1 MQDTKTG
8 EIEAAE
14 LDVARTKQR
23 IAQSL
28 QLAGET
34 SSRFAT
40 EVPRKVPPAL
50 IVAVV
55 VGGAVLAGAA
65 FAVARRQPRGHWR
78 SSSRPSAT
86 GIVARAVGAWLLRA
100 AALRLT
106 QTLVAKLRDSA
117 PPPVLAAQSELR

>member
-1 MQDTKTG
+1 MQEMKTG

-23 IAQSL
+23 IEQSP

-34 SSRFAT
+34 SSRLAAEFPKKAT
-40 EVPRKVPPAL
+40 PAL
-50 IVAVV
+50 IVALA

-65 FAVARRQPRGHWR
+65 LVVASRQPRGHWR

-100 AALRLT
+100 AVLRLT
-106 QTLVAKLRDSA
+106 ETLVAKLRDST
-117 PPPVLAAQSELR
+117 PPVLAAQSELS